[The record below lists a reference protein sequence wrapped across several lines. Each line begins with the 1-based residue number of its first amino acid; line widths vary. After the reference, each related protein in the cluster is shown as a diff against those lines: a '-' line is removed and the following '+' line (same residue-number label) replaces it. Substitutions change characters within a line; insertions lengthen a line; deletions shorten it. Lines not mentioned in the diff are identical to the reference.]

1 MENKGILNSIN
12 LNSVE
17 NLSITEMESRLE
29 FSFIVGNVPNIQVC
43 ALILCD
49 GILCDG
55 IVCDKICDC
64 VAAVCDQI
72 CDQIC
77 DQVCDQIW

>member
-17 NLSITEMESRLE
+17 NLSITEMENRLE
-29 FSFIVGNVPNIQVC
+29 FSFIFAGVPDYYDGRI
-43 ALILCD
+43 CD
-49 GILCDG
+49 A

-64 VAAVCDQI
+64 ISAVCDAI

-77 DQVCDQIW
+77 GQICDAIW